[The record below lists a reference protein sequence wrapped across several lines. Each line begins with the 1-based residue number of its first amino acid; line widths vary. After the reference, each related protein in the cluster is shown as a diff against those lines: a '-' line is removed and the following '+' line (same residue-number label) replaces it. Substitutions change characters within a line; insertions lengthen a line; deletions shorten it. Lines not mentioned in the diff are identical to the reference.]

1 MDNSIMLFGESFE
14 GNYSIKAS
22 KTNDIIFQ
30 GKNRIPVMELKANGD
45 IYVKGKLV
53 ENDKE
58 VVEGL
63 RMFLGGLSKW
73 ELIQE

>member
-14 GNYSIKAS
+14 GNYSIKEP

-30 GKNRIPVMELKANGD
+30 GKNSIPIMELKANGD

-63 RMFLGGLSKW
+63 RMFLGGLSK
-73 ELIQE
+73 

>member
-30 GKNRIPVMELKANGD
+30 GKNRIPVMELKKSLTFCVQNID
-45 IYVKGKLV
+45 IRPRIYLNNRSLLKIRNIKGN
-53 ENDKE
+53 E
-58 VVEGL
+58 
-63 RMFLGGLSKW
+63 
-73 ELIQE
+73 